1 MDLDNLDIGLEELDI
16 KSVDINPA
24 PHRANSPSI
33 SLSTGNNPIPSYSG
47 GTSSF
52 SKPPNL
58 SISNNSLD
66 GGSLDFGLDLLTN
79 KKKVRPTESSSGAS
93 GSTIPPR
100 AQSPSKPI
108 SISFADKPASVAPS
122 LPTMTATD
130 LTTIDLEKEL
140 SSINLDE
147 VPKMTGPGIPD
158 FSSNATAP
166 SFSFEPSVSIPQ
178 TPQLSYEQIQAQ
190 KFDYLCKLERLQKN
204 GAKTSRI
211 FSMSSDLEEIRMEYE
226 KIMYER
232 RLQNSIKMQRQMLI
246 TCCSGIEFLNGKFDP
261 FGVQL
266 DDWSGSVN
274 DEIESYDDV
283 FTELYEKYQGQGSMA
298 PELKLMLMVGGSAL
312 TYHLS
317 QTMFKKM
324 PNGENIMRN
333 NPALRRQFEEA
344 ALREMGQDTPG
355 FAKFAGMAS
364 GLGRDQPPPFK
375 AGGASGGPGVNVD
388 DIDSMI
394 NDISNSV

>member
-1 MDLDNLDIGLEELDI
+1 V
-16 KSVDINPA
+16 S
-24 PHRANSPSI
+24 SS
-33 SLSTGNNPIPSYSG
+33 STSA
-47 GTSSF
+47 F
-52 SKPPNL
+52 AKPPNL

-66 GGSLDFGLDLLTN
+66 GGSLDFGLDLLAN
-79 KKKVRPTESSSGAS
+79 KKKVRPNEPSGGSS
-93 GSTIPPR
+93 IPQR
-100 AQSPSKPI
+100 AQSPSKPV
-108 SISFADKPASVAPS
+108 SISFADKPSAPTMLGTS
-122 LPTMTATD
+122 LPSTD
-130 LTTIDLEKEL
+130 FTTIDLEKEL
-140 SSINLDE
+140 SSINLDD
-147 VPKMTGPGIPD
+147 VPKMSGMGQSPDGVRMSGPGVPD
-158 FSSNATAP
+158 FSANGSVP
-166 SFSFEPSVSIPQ
+166 SFTFDSTPSVSIPQ
-178 TPQLSYEQIQAQ
+178 AAPQLSYEQIQAQ

-204 GAKTSRI
+204 GVKTSRI

-266 DDWSGSVN
+266 DDWSSNVN

-298 PELKLMLMVGGSAL
+298 PELKLLLMVGGSAL

-324 PNGENIMRN
+324 PNGENVMRN
-333 NPALRRQFEEA
+333 NPELRRQFEEA
-344 ALREMGQDTPG
+344 ALREMSQEAPG

-364 GLGRDQPPPFK
+364 NLGRGEQPPPFK
-375 AGGASGGPGVNVD
+375 AKSNNVNVD
-388 DIDSMI
+388 DIDTMI
-394 NDISNSV
+394 NDISNSI

>member
-16 KSVDINPA
+16 KSVNVSPNTNNY
-24 PHRANSPSI
+24 NSPSI
-33 SLSTGNNPIPSYSG
+33 SISSGNNLNTSG
-47 GTSSF
+47 NSAF
-52 SKPPNL
+52 SKQPNL
-58 SISNNSLD
+58 SISTNSLD

-79 KKKVRPTESSSGAS
+79 KKKVRPNDPSSSNPS
-93 GSTIPPR
+93 NTPPR
-100 AQSPSKPI
+100 AQSPNKPMNV
-108 SISFADKPASVAPS
+108 SFANKPPTPINTS
-122 LPTMTATD
+122 LPTD
-130 LTTIDLEKEL
+130 FTTIDLEKEL
-140 SSINLDE
+140 SSINMDDI
-147 VPKMTGPGIPD
+147 PKMSGPGIPD
-158 FSSNATAP
+158 FGGTSSNIPPFNFDSNP
-166 SFSFEPSVSIPQ
+166 SSSIPSQ
-178 TPQLSYEQIQAQ
+178 QAQLSYEQIQSQ

-204 GAKTSRI
+204 GVKTSRI
-211 FSMSSDLEEIRMEYE
+211 FSMSSDLEEIKMEYE

-232 RLQNSIKMQRQMLI
+232 RLQNSIRMQRQMLI
-246 TCCSGIEFLNGKFDP
+246 TCCTGIEFLNGKFDP

-266 DDWSGSVN
+266 DDWSSQIN

-324 PNGENIMRN
+324 PNGENVMRN
-333 NPALRRQFEEA
+333 NPELRRQFEEA
-344 ALREMGQDTPG
+344 AMREMSKDTPG

-364 GLGRDQPPPFK
+364 NLGREQPPPFK
-375 AGGASGGPGVNVD
+375 SNGGSGVNVD

-394 NDISNSV
+394 NDISNSI

>member
-16 KSVDINPA
+16 KSVNVSPNTNNY
-24 PHRANSPSI
+24 NSPSI
-33 SLSTGNNPIPSYSG
+33 SISSGNNLN
-47 GTSSF
+47 TSSNSAF
-52 SKPPNL
+52 SKQPNL
-58 SISNNSLD
+58 SVSTNSLD

-79 KKKVRPTESSSGAS
+79 KKKVRPNDPSSSS
-93 GSTIPPR
+93 NTPPR
-100 AQSPSKPI
+100 AQSPSKPMNV
-108 SISFADKPASVAPS
+108 SFDNKPPTPVNTS
-122 LPTMTATD
+122 LPTD
-130 LTTIDLEKEL
+130 FTTIDLEKEL
-140 SSINLDE
+140 SSINMDDI
-147 VPKMTGPGIPD
+147 PKMSGPGMPD
-158 FSSNATAP
+158 FGGASSNMP
-166 SFSFEPSVSIPQ
+166 SYNFDSNPSISIPSQ
-178 TPQLSYEQIQAQ
+178 QSQLSYEQIQSQ

-204 GAKTSRI
+204 GVKTSRI
-211 FSMSSDLEEIRMEYE
+211 FSMSSDLEEIKMEYE

-232 RLQNSIKMQRQMLI
+232 RLQNSIRMQRQMLI
-246 TCCSGIEFLNGKFDP
+246 TCCTGIEFLNGKFDP

-266 DDWSGSVN
+266 DDWSSQMN

-324 PNGENIMRN
+324 PNGENVMRN
-333 NPALRRQFEEA
+333 NPELRKQFEEA
-344 ALREMGQDTPG
+344 AMREMSKDTPG

-364 GLGRDQPPPFK
+364 NIGREQPPPFK
-375 AGGASGGPGVNVD
+375 SGGGGGVNVD

-394 NDISNSV
+394 NDISNSI

>member
-24 PHRANSPSI
+24 ASINRTSSPSI
-33 SLSTGNNPIPSYSG
+33 SLSTGVNPG
-47 GTSSF
+47 VGASSQSAF
-52 SKPPNL
+52 TKPPSL

-66 GGSLDFGLDLLTN
+66 GGSLDFGLDLLAN
-79 KKKVRPTESSSGAS
+79 KKKVRPNDSPSSSA
-93 GSTIPPR
+93 PPR

-108 SISFADKPASVAPS
+108 SISFAEKPAAVQPS
-122 LPTMTATD
+122 MSGPSFPSTD
-130 LTTIDLEKEL
+130 FTTIDLEKEL
-140 SSINLDE
+140 ASMNLDD
-147 VPKMTGPGIPD
+147 VPKMSGPGVPD
-158 FSSNATAP
+158 FSASAAP
-166 SFSFEPSVSIPQ
+166 SYSFDSTPSVSIPQ
-178 TPQLSYEQIQAQ
+178 APQLSYEQIQAQ

-204 GAKTSRI
+204 GVKTSRI

-333 NPALRRQFEEA
+333 NPELRRQFEEA
-344 ALREMGQDTPG
+344 ALKEMGQETPG
-355 FAKFAGMAS
+355 FAKFASMAS
-364 GLGRDQPPPFK
+364 GLGREQPPPFRT
-375 AGGASGGPGVNVD
+375 GGASGGPGVNVD

-394 NDISNSV
+394 NDISNSI